1 MDPIRLIPT
10 RLLRHI
16 VILVGMMFSLVV
28 TSRGALQAA
37 DQPVSEYQVKA
48 AFLLNFTKFVD
59 WPSAALP
66 DDGSPISICIL
77 GNDPFG
83 GALDLIVE
91 GETVNARKL
100 VVLRLH
106 RRPAAKA
113 CHVLF
118 VAKSEKNV
126 PQLLAG
132 LDPGILTVGE
142 GDNFLREG
150 GMIAFVLE
158 SRRVRFDINQKKAES
173 AALKVSSKLLS
184 VARTVEK

>member
-1 MDPIRLIPT
+1 M
-10 RLLRHI
+10 
-16 VILVGMMFSLVV
+16 VILVGLFISLVV

-59 WPSAALP
+59 WPPAVLP

-83 GALDLIVE
+83 RALDSIIE

-100 VVLRLH
+100 VIQRLH
-106 RRPAAKA
+106 RAPAART

-118 VAKSEKNV
+118 VPKSEKDV
-126 PQLLAG
+126 PHLLAG

-142 GDNFLREG
+142 GDSFLREG
-150 GMIAFVLE
+150 GMIAFVVE